1 MHNNV
6 CTFMSILS
14 FDSPLNFLS
23 SFKSNRFAIA
33 ATFGAT
39 ASVCLD
45 LFSVS
50 KVNEFFPND
59 TTHWWKG
66 INAYFWYYSIYHIYI
81 HTYIHTYIYIY
92 IDIYTYIYIYIYI

>member
-1 MHNNV
+1 M
-6 CTFMSILS
+6 S

-39 ASVCLD
+39 ASVCLE
-45 LFSVS
+45 LFSIS
-50 KVNEFFPND
+50 NANEFFPTD

-66 INAYFWYYSIYHIYI
+66 INAYFWY
-81 HTYIHTYIYIY
+81 
-92 IDIYTYIYIYIYI
+92 